1 MRKST
6 VLLGLLG
13 AALLSAQ
20 TTDSIKENTIDAVI
34 LNTIVKKDTESSHK
48 MPLKFIENPQVYS
61 SVDKTVL
68 ENQNLFTV
76 DEALR
81 NVTGLQKMWNAT
93 HRSGDGGSYVNLRGF
108 IASNSMRNGMVSP
121 VSSTIDAINIEKV
134 EVLKGPS
141 ATLYGSN
148 GASYGGLINRI
159 TKKPLDHFQGSVSL
173 AGGSNDFARVQSDVN
188 VPLNRSRSLLLRLNT
203 AYTTESSFQNAAAKS
218 HYYAFAPSLLWN
230 VSDKLNVLLDYE
242 GFESR
247 TQAEQNLFFIFSP
260 SLYGYKDMYDIEKL
274 GLNYNESYISE
285 GLYNTGRSRNLIG
298 QINYR
303 ISEKVKS
310 TTLVSSSYSYSDG
323 YNPYFY
329 ITTESYTPDQTPL
342 GLYRGDQSTRDSKQK
357 IFQIQQN
364 FNLDFPIGSMR
375 NRVLVGADYMRSNSD
390 QLFVYGIIDFVPL
403 SGADYSGFNKETLEN
418 FYKSGAYGSYPM
430 QSIKDT
436 YSAYVSDVLSVT
448 EKLKVMAALRFES
461 NDFKGGV
468 IGTPVASYNQSAL
481 SPKLGLVYEVIP
493 EKFSVFGNYQNS
505 FKSNGYYISDASETL
520 VLSDP
525 ETANQFEAGL
535 KTNLLQGRLN
545 ATVSYYDIDVRNSL
559 QTVGYTSSNLAI
571 QDQMAAL
578 ESKGVEL
585 ELNAY
590 LVKGFS
596 VIAGLSYND
605 SRYKDTADE
614 TILNRR
620 PNTASSP
627 WLANFSANYQFL
639 DGRLKGLGMGMGGN
653 YASANRIFNT
663 TTAQFELPSYLVLNA
678 NAFYDQE
685 RYRIGLSVNNF
696 TNEKHWIG
704 YTTANPQ
711 KLRNGALSFTYK
723 F

>member
-247 TQAEQNLFFIFSP
+247 TQAEQNLFLYSP
-260 SLYGYKDMYDIEKL
+260 RPCTDIR
-274 GLNYNESYISE
+274 
-285 GLYNTGRSRNLIG
+285 TC
-298 QINYR
+298 
-303 ISEKVKS
+303 
-310 TTLVSSSYSYSDG
+310 TTLK
-323 YNPYFY
+323 N
-329 ITTESYTPDQTPL
+329 
-342 GLYRGDQSTRDSKQK
+342 
-357 IFQIQQN
+357 
-364 FNLDFPIGSMR
+364 
-375 NRVLVGADYMRSNSD
+375 
-390 QLFVYGIIDFVPL
+390 
-403 SGADYSGFNKETLEN
+403 
-418 FYKSGAYGSYPM
+418 
-430 QSIKDT
+430 
-436 YSAYVSDVLSVT
+436 
-448 EKLKVMAALRFES
+448 
-461 NDFKGGV
+461 
-468 IGTPVASYNQSAL
+468 
-481 SPKLGLVYEVIP
+481 
-493 EKFSVFGNYQNS
+493 
-505 FKSNGYYISDASETL
+505 
-520 VLSDP
+520 
-525 ETANQFEAGL
+525 
-535 KTNLLQGRLN
+535 
-545 ATVSYYDIDVRNSL
+545 
-559 QTVGYTSSNLAI
+559 
-571 QDQMAAL
+571 
-578 ESKGVEL
+578 
-585 ELNAY
+585 
-590 LVKGFS
+590 
-596 VIAGLSYND
+596 
-605 SRYKDTADE
+605 
-614 TILNRR
+614 
-620 PNTASSP
+620 
-627 WLANFSANYQFL
+627 
-639 DGRLKGLGMGMGGN
+639 
-653 YASANRIFNT
+653 
-663 TTAQFELPSYLVLNA
+663 
-678 NAFYDQE
+678 
-685 RYRIGLSVNNF
+685 
-696 TNEKHWIG
+696 
-704 YTTANPQ
+704 
-711 KLRNGALSFTYK
+711 
-723 F
+723 